1 MSLVYQFIA
10 VKTSFEISSH
20 DKVQNI
26 VPLVQPFLALLLLK
40 VLMLIYSLLP
50 QSSHDSILVTL
61 LLTV

>member
-10 VKTSFEISSH
+10 VKTSFEISSL

-26 VPLVQPFLALLLLK
+26 IPLVQPFLALLLLK